1 MYLNKKFNVDIILE
15 LVESSERCQLKVNIA
30 SRLIGSCACKN
41 IELTRMA
48 GLLYYKQSKV
58 CGLIPSLAEERNK
71 FKKESWS
78 IIIKYSTEILTHNV
92 FKQKI

>member
-1 MYLNKKFNVDIILE
+1 MCLNKKINVYIILE

-58 CGLIPSLAEERNK
+58 CGLIYPAWQRKETILKKKAGMLKLRLA
-71 FKKESWS
+71 
-78 IIIKYSTEILTHNV
+78 
-92 FKQKI
+92 